1 MRMDYE
7 KAPSRPIS
15 GIPSRRVP
23 IAPVKAPQPPSAQA
37 PKPQIIEIMNKGES
51 FSVNEAVASGQPQ
64 FGGAF
69 GKTGIAPGQAIIE
82 DKLKKLEERSE

>member
-1 MRMDYE
+1 
-7 KAPSRPIS
+7 
-15 GIPSRRVP
+15 
-23 IAPVKAPQPPSAQA
+23 
-37 PKPQIIEIMNKGES
+37 MNKGES